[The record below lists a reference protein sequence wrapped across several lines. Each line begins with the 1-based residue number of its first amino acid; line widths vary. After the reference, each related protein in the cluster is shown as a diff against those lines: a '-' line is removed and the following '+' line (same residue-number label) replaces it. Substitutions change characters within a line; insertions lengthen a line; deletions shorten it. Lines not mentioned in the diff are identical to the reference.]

1 LTIVITGVITQGMK
15 LKIVSVGN
23 SAGVILSKEMLDH
36 LKVEKGDTLYVRE
49 TQSGYEVSPYDPE
62 FERTMELAERVMRED
77 RDVLKR
83 LAQ

>member
-1 LTIVITGVITQGMK
+1 MK

-62 FERTMELAERVMRED
+62 FDEFMEAAQAVMREN
-77 RDVLKR
+77 RDALRR
-83 LAQ
+83 LAGHDQ